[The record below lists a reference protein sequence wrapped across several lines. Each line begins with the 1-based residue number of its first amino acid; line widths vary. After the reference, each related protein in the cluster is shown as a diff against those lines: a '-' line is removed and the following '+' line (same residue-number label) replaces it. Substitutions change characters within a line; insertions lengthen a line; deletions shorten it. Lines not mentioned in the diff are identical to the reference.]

1 MKLRERHCI
10 DDYYGIYPNSK
21 RAFKVDE
28 THILPKSVVQKIS
41 DTPTNLNQFAHFVAD
56 LYTENGERP
65 EIYVYVSIVT

>member
-41 DTPTNLNQFAHFVAD
+41 DTPTNLNQFAHFF
-56 LYTENGERP
+56 
-65 EIYVYVSIVT
+65 